1 VDNVI
6 DMRRLFYF
14 VAVAEEL
21 HFTRAAERLHIAQP
35 PLSYQIQ
42 QLEKD
47 LGVQLFERN
56 RHQVQLTEAG
66 KVLLDEAR
74 RIFAQLEQ
82 TVRQVRRVGH
92 GEVGFLTLG
101 FVPSASNSVLP
112 TILQAFQ
119 QQFPAIQLFLREMN
133 PDQMVQALHDHRI
146 DVGMVY
152 MPLADS
158 VLCAQT
164 LVREPFVAVLPVN
177 HPQASREEPVDLRT
191 LASEYFIVPPRYVAM
206 PGLSAHVME
215 ACRQAG
221 FTPKVRQE
229 AWLMQTIIGLV
240 AANMGVALV
249 PASVQNLHRTGVV
262 YRQLLDITCE
272 VELGV
277 VWRRENSFPV
287 LQRFLQVLST
297 LPPDAGTCPAL
308 TLDPRLKEQGYI
320 NLV

>member
-1 VDNVI
+1 MDNLI

-47 LGVQLFERN
+47 LGVQLFERT

-112 TILQAFQ
+112 TILQTFQ

-152 MPLADS
+152 MPFADH

-164 LVREPFVAVLPVN
+164 VLREPFVAALPVD
-177 HPQASREEPVDLRT
+177 HPYASEEPIELRT
-191 LASEYFIVPPRYVAM
+191 LASEFFIVPPRYVAM
-206 PGLSAHVME
+206 PGLYGHVME

-249 PASVQNLHRTGVV
+249 PASMQNLHRTGVV
-262 YRQLLDITCE
+262 YRPLRDITRE

-277 VWRRENSFPV
+277 VWRRDDTFTV
-287 LQRFLQVLST
+287 LQRFLQVIST
-297 LPPDAGTCPAL
+297 LTPVAQ
-308 TLDPRLKEQGYI
+308 DPSLAPLFLPTTSDGYI
-320 NLV
+320 DPV

>member
-1 VDNVI
+1 MDDLI
-6 DMRRLFYF
+6 DIRRLFYF

-21 HFTRAAERLHIAQP
+21 HFTRAAGRLHIAQP

-119 QQFPAIQLFLREMN
+119 QQFPAIQLFLKEMN

-164 LVREPFVAVLPVN
+164 VLREPFVVALPVS
-177 HPQASREEPVDLRT
+177 HPQAREEPADLHT
-191 LASEYFIVPPRYVAM
+191 LAAEYFIVPSRYAAM
-206 PGLSAHVME
+206 PGLYAHVME
-215 ACRQAG
+215 ACHQAG

-240 AANMGVALV
+240 AANMGIALV
-249 PASVQNLHRTGVV
+249 PASIQNLHRTGVI
-262 YRQLLDITCE
+262 YRPLRDITRE

-277 VWRRENSFPV
+277 VWRRDSTFPV
-287 LQRFLQVLST
+287 LQRFLQVIST
-297 LPPDAGTCPAL
+297 LTSDAGSAGL
-308 TLDPRLKEQGYI
+308 VKSIGYTD
-320 NLV
+320 LV